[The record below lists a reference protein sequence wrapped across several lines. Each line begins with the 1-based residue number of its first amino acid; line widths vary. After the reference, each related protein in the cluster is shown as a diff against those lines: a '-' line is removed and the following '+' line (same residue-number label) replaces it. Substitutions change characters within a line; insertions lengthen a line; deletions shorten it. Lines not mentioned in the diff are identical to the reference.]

1 MVSVVFAFVI
11 AFGICFAAVVLGLAV
26 DCVLGFVFKDRI

>member
-1 MVSVVFAFVI
+1 MVSVAFAFVI

-26 DCVLGFVFKDRI
+26 DCAIGFIFKDRV